1 MAAGTVSWG
10 RKGVMTQQCD
20 LVIRAGRVVTGDAEY
35 LADVGI
41 LGESIAQIG
50 GPMSGRYEVDAT
62 GKLVIPGGIDAH
74 VHLTPSEEM
83 LTGPR
88 WCDDLYAGTRGAAAG
103 GITTVGNMTFP
114 YAGESLRTAI
124 ERDTLAAERDAVVD
138 VFLHPVL
145 TDPVAQPLTD
155 LPGLAQ
161 RRPYLAQILHELWRL
176 HHPA

>member
-1 MAAGTVSWG
+1 
-10 RKGVMTQQCD
+10 MTKHCD

-41 LGESIAQIG
+41 LGETIAQIG

-88 WCDDLYAGTRGAAAG
+88 WCDDLYTGTRGAAAG
-103 GITTVGNMTFP
+103 GTGRCSPTTGRPHPTSSPRPFALLP
-114 YAGESLRTAI
+114 CSHYASVRRDQMRSL
-124 ERDTLAAERDAVVD
+124 
-138 VFLHPVL
+138 
-145 TDPVAQPLTD
+145 
-155 LPGLAQ
+155 
-161 RRPYLAQILHELWRL
+161 
-176 HHPA
+176 

>member
-1 MAAGTVSWG
+1 
-10 RKGVMTQQCD
+10 MTQQCD

-83 LTGPR
+83 LTGSR
-88 WCDDLYAGTRGAAAG
+88 WCDDIYAGTRGAAAG

-114 YAGESLRTAI
+114 LLGRVAPDGHRARYARG
-124 ERDTLAAERDAVVD
+124 
-138 VFLHPVL
+138 
-145 TDPVAQPLTD
+145 
-155 LPGLAQ
+155 
-161 RRPYLAQILHELWRL
+161 
-176 HHPA
+176 